1 MTKRFASN
9 VRRQIGC
16 AFLII
21 SLVLIAFPS
30 GFAMKGG
37 RALSPTGPSSTRS
50 QRVSQTGA
58 VPSIVSQ
65 SSYVGQKPLTDVISM
80 VISFAPADQEA
91 MDQAAE
97 DLYTPGS
104 PSFHHWL
111 KPEEFGERFGRSKSE
126 VQQAAGWLSSQGLQL
141 SQICPNNLS
150 MVFRGTVDAVQKAFG
165 VTISQYRNEKT
176 GRIFYSNDRA
186 PVLPPDLQ
194 AITTDLSGLNN
205 AYLHHTGKI
214 NNLGAASPAAVA
226 NKVGHS
232 LPTKPSPQAL
242 SANGNF
248 FMAPADFQLAYDIGP
263 SAAAGFL
270 GQGQK
275 AGIVIDSPVNMN
287 DAVTFRDIF
296 KLPPANLNNIM
307 VPDLGPLLTNS
318 EDLEAILDYSMISTL
333 APDAEI
339 DVVVVPDLSF
349 VNVIIAEEYIINTLM
364 LPVVNESFGACE
376 EDGFNPAEEVLFE
389 QAATE
394 GIAFFCSSGDESAEC
409 VGNIFEPEVMSPACY
424 PWVTSV
430 GGTSYSAFTTDK
442 KGSLLGIDDEVVW
455 SVPPGAPEDCFF
467 NGTNGSGTG
476 GGVSALVEM
485 PSYQLNAMGFS
496 GGVPSLAA
504 GPGRIVPDV
513 SMLAFDPVT
522 LVIFNGVMTLVGGT
536 SMASPFWV
544 GMMTVI
550 NQIKGSVQG
559 FANPELY
566 RLGTA
571 QFRNNGPL
579 VFTDITEGNN
589 GIAPMQ
595 PCLPN
600 GVPGFSAAL
609 GFDSPSGWGPADFG
623 VLAASFGVQDLPV
636 MGVPAAPTIS
646 QLSARLAGDTLTL
659 QVQATDPAETIASTE
674 STFLDANQTSVGQ
687 SPSSPI
693 AVRHSTSVI
702 FTATVSGL
710 ASFPTAENVSFG
722 LTDKFGQQ
730 SPPVTANF
738 SAADPGGP
746 KLSTATLGK
755 NGLVVKGT
763 GLGGRL
769 MLEVNGV
776 IVGTKSG
783 SGASKTFNG
792 TETTL
797 NLRPGVNRIRVERNS
812 LFSNIFL
819 LQI

>member
-1 MTKRFASN
+1 MLEQFASD
-9 VRRQIGC
+9 VASQIGC
-16 AFLII
+16 AFLIL
-21 SLVLIAFPS
+21 SLVLLALPS
-30 GFAMKGG
+30 AAGTKAAG
-37 RALSPTGPSSTRS
+37 AVSPRRRSFTPS
-50 QRVSQTGA
+50 QRARQIGE
-58 VPSIVSQ
+58 VPSVINDSD
-65 SSYVGQKPLTDVISM
+65 YIGQKPSTDLISM
-80 VISFAPADQEA
+80 VISFAPADQTA
-91 MDQAAE
+91 MDEAAE
-97 DLYTPGS
+97 DIYTPGS
-104 PSFHHWL
+104 PTFHHWL
-111 KPEEFGERFGRSKSE
+111 KPEEFGQRFGRSQAE
-126 VQQAAGWLSSQGLQL
+126 FQRAAGWITSQGLQL
-141 SQICPNNLS
+141 SQLCPNNLS
-150 MVFRGTVDAVQKAFG
+150 IVFRGTVDTVQKTFG
-165 VTISQYRNEKT
+165 VTISQYRDERT
-176 GRIFYSNDRA
+176 GRIFYSNDRP
-186 PVLPPDLQ
+186 PVLPPDLR

-232 LPTKPSPQAL
+232 VRTKSSLQAL

-248 FMAPADFQLAYDIGP
+248 FMAPADLQLAYDIGP
-263 SAAAGFL
+263 SAAAGLL

-275 AGIVIDSPVNMN
+275 AGIVIDSAVNMN
-287 DAVTFRDIF
+287 DAVSFRDIF
-296 KLPPANLNNIM
+296 KLPPANLNNIV
-307 VPDLGPLLTNS
+307 VPDLGQVGDS
-318 EDLEAILDYSMISTL
+318 EDLEAVLDYSMISTL
-333 APDAEI
+333 APEAEI

-349 VNVIIAEEYIINTLM
+349 TNVIIAEEYIINTLM

-376 EDGFNPAEEVLFE
+376 DSGFNPAEEVLFE
-389 QAATE
+389 QATLE
-394 GIAFFCSSGDESAEC
+394 GIGFFCSSGDQAAEC
-409 VGNIFEPEVMSPACY
+409 VANIFEPEVQSPACY

-442 KGSLLGIDDEVVW
+442 KGALLGIADEVVW
-455 SVPPGAPEDCFF
+455 NVPPGVPEDCFF
-467 NGTNGSGTG
+467 NGTDGSGTG
-476 GGVSALVEM
+476 GGVSTLVAM
-485 PSYQLNAMGFS
+485 PSYQLNAMGFP
-496 GGVPSLAA
+496 GGVPGLAA

-571 QFRNNGPL
+571 QFKNNGPL

-600 GVPGFSAAL
+600 GIPGFSAAL
-609 GFDSPSGWGPADFG
+609 GYDSPSGWGPADFET
-623 VLAASFGVQDLPV
+623 LAASFGVQNLPV
-636 MGVPAAPTIS
+636 MGVPAAPTIN

-659 QVQATDPAETIASTE
+659 QVQATDPSETIASAQ
-674 STFLDANQTSVGQ
+674 STFLDSGQNGVGQ
-687 SPSSPI
+687 SPPNPI
-693 AVRHSTSVI
+693 AVRHSMSVI
-702 FTATVSGL
+702 FAATVSGL
-710 ASFPTAENVSFG
+710 SNFPTAENVSLV

-730 SPPVTANF
+730 SSPVTANF

-755 NGLVVKGT
+755 NGLAVKGS
-763 GLGGRL
+763 GLGGKL
-769 MLEVNGV
+769 LLEVNGV
-776 IVGTKSG
+776 IVGTKGG
-783 SGASKTFNG
+783 SGTSKTFSG
-792 TETTL
+792 TQTTL
-797 NLRPGVNRIRVERNS
+797 NLHSGINRVRVERNS